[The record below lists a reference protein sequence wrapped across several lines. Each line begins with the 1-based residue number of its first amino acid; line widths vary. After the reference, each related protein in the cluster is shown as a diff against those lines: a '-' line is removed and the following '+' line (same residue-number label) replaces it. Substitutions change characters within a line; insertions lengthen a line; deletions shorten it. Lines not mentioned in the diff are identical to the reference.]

1 MRFFFRSPQFKKILA
16 VFLALATIAT
26 VLGVIGG
33 TASPNSS
40 ILGAVVTPIQKMFT
54 SISNSIK
61 DRKTALQNGKELMD
75 ENEQLQAEVDRLTQE
90 VLDAQEAVRQNAFY
104 KEFLELKE
112 HNPDYQL
119 EPAMK
124 IDADPLDP
132 YGGFVINKGSI
143 NGIAQYDPVIT
154 PSGLIGYV
162 SEVSLSYSKVT
173 TLLSA
178 EMKIG
183 GMDKRTAD
191 VGVVSGSFELAQQG
205 FCRIYN
211 LPRTSSVTLGDYI
224 VTSGGGIFP
233 SGLFIG
239 KIEQVRAE
247 QNNTAIYAI
256 VKPSVDF
263 AEVRDV
269 MVITYFSGQG
279 TAAYTPKGNE

>member
-16 VFLALATIAT
+16 VFLALVTIAT
-26 VLGVIGG
+26 VLGIIGG
-33 TASPNSS
+33 TASPGSS

-54 SISNSIK
+54 SVSNNLK
-61 DRKTALQNGKELMD
+61 DRKTALQNGRELMD
-75 ENEQLQAEVDRLTQE
+75 QNEQLQAEVDRLTEELLQ
-90 VLDAQEAVRQNAFY
+90 AQEAVRQNEFY

-112 HNPDYQL
+112 HNPDFQM
-119 EPAMK
+119 EPATK
-124 IDADPLDP
+124 IDGDNLDP
-132 YGGFVINKGSI
+132 YRGFIIDKGSI

-154 PSGLIGYV
+154 ASGLIGYV

-178 EMKIG
+178 DMKVG

-191 VGVVSGSFELAQQG
+191 VGVISGSYELARQG

-233 SGLFIG
+233 SGLLIG

-247 QNNTAIYAI
+247 ENNTSIYAI
-256 VKPSVDF
+256 VKPSVDMSDIR
-263 AEVRDV
+263 EV
-269 MVITYFSGQG
+269 MVLTYFSGHG
-279 TAAYTPKGNE
+279 TAVYTPEGN